1 MDEKISLS
9 AIDQYSKRYSAK
21 LLKDFFSGK
30 DRING
35 KEILALCSIEQVNY
49 FVLGIL
55 FAEWKGEEKNLR
67 SKYFD
72 YGNPE
77 VKEAL
82 DNLMRLLSNNI
93 SISRADFT
101 PLLEKAVARTLLTVL
116 APYDFYSS
124 LIEGEKNELNV
135 GAFGELLRYIRINKP
150 PLQRLY
156 ERLREKKKEIIPG
169 SEVFALLDQILEEVN
184 FTPED
189 VEGYVE
195 KFASI
200 EPFSIES
207 FYEEIKPIKK
217 ATDGPPT
224 INDKLGQPHTTLVE
238 NFQKI
243 LSIKEHLTINQKFM
257 FTKVLFD
264 GDFESFSKVIEKLD
278 QLGSYKEAM
287 KYLSPYTQKWE
298 SGTEELEEFL
308 EMVEKRFSA

>member
-9 AIDQYSKRYSAK
+9 AIDQYSKRYSSK

-30 DRING
+30 DHING
-35 KEILALCSIEQVNY
+35 KEILSLCPIEQVNY

-55 FAEWKGEEKNLR
+55 FAEWRGEERKLR

-72 YGNPE
+72 YENQE
-77 VKEAL
+77 VKGAL
-82 DNLMRLLSNNI
+82 ENLMRLLSNNI
-93 SISRADFT
+93 SISRSDFT
-101 PLLEKAVARTLLTVL
+101 PLLEKAVSRTLLTVL

-124 LIEGEKNELNV
+124 LIEGERNELNV
-135 GAFGELLRYIRINKP
+135 ETFGGALRYIRINKP
-150 PLQRLY
+150 PLQKLY
-156 ERLREKKKEIIPG
+156 ERLLEKKKETIPG
-169 SEVFALLDQILEEVN
+169 SEAFALLDQILEEVN

-189 VEGYVE
+189 VEGYIE
-195 KFASI
+195 KFASL

-207 FYEEIKPIKK
+207 FYEEVKPIKK
-217 ATDGPPT
+217 VSEGPPT
-224 INDKLGQPHTTLVE
+224 INDKLSQPRTTLADD
-238 NFQKI
+238 FQKI

-278 QLGSYKEAM
+278 QLDSYKAAM